1 MRKRELFT
9 TLGCVLLL
17 CTALPAATAVAQGAP
32 QAAVEASDASFELQ
46 SGDRVVF
53 VGNSLFE
60 NDLPY
65 GYLEYALTTR
75 WPNRDVTYRNIGW
88 SGDTVWG
95 EARSYISSPS
105 AYDLLV
111 EQLTKAQPT
120 VVFIAYGANEAL
132 AGEAGLPHFEQGLNQ
147 LLDKVNELGA
157 KAILLS
163 PIPVMAAGAAEN
175 LKERNAMLALY
186 ASAIASAASE
196 RGLRFIDVFNPLLE
210 HSKNATLS
218 DNGYHLNENGYYHL
232 ASTVEQGLG
241 LAPRSKEPIS
251 LNVTKHAVEATGPA
265 KVLDA
270 GKASGIINFTIDE
283 AFLPLPLAE
292 QGAATADMARVFRI
306 TGLKKGRYT
315 LRIDNFPMITASA
328 NEWKEG
334 VQIPL
339 GASFS
344 QASQLREKIV
354 KKNELFFHQ
363 YRPLNRTYI
372 IGFRS
377 HEQGR
382 HAKGLEDLSIIITWL
397 EGQIALDRMPAPTTY
412 QLTRTR

>member
-1 MRKRELFT
+1 MRKRVFLA
-9 TLGCVLLL
+9 TLGCLLL
-17 CTALPAATAVAQGAP
+17 SVTVPVEVAVAQGAP
-32 QAAVEASDASFELQ
+32 QAAVEASDAAFEFQ
-46 SGDRVVF
+46 NGDRVVF
-53 VGNSLFE
+53 LGNSLFE
-60 NDLPY
+60 NDLTY

-75 WPNRDVTYRNIGW
+75 WPHREVTYRNIGW

-95 EARSYISSPS
+95 EGRSYISSPS

-120 VVFIAYGANEAL
+120 IVFIAYGANEAL
-132 AGEAGLPHFEQGLNQ
+132 EGEAGLPRFKQGLNQ

-163 PIPVMAAGAAEN
+163 PIPVMAAGTAEN
-175 LKERNAMLALY
+175 VEERNAVLELY
-186 ASAIASAASE
+186 AAAIAKTASD
-196 RGLRFIDVFNPLLE
+196 RSLRFIDVFNPLLE
-210 HSKNATLS
+210 RSKSTTLS
-218 DNGYHLNENGYYHL
+218 DNGIHLNENGYYQL
-232 ASTVEQGLG
+232 ASAIEEELG
-241 LAPRSKEPIS
+241 LAPRSKKPVS
-251 LNVTKHAVEATGPA
+251 LSVSKDAVEAAGPT

-270 GKASGIINFTIDE
+270 GKDTGIIKFTIDE
-283 AFLPLPLAE
+283 SFLPLPLPGQE
-292 QGAATADMARVFRI
+292 GAAANNARVFRI
-306 TGLKKGRYT
+306 TGLKRGKYT
-315 LRIDNFPMITASA
+315 LKADNIQTITASA
-328 NEWKEG
+328 NEWKKG
-334 VQIPL
+334 VEIPQ
-339 GASFS
+339 GASYR

-397 EGQIALDRMPAPTTY
+397 EGQIALDRMPAPTAY